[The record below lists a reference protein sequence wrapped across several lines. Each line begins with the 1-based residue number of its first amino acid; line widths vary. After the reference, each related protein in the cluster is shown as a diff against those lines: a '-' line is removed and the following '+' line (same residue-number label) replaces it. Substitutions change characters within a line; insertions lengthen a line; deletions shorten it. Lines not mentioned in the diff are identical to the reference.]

1 MGVLN
6 FLTGTAG
13 YTAILAAFG
22 LAVAAHFFAP
32 RAWSALAWTVAFGL
46 LGAAFVGQREL
57 TATERAAHADTRAAH
72 AKTLQ
77 QIAEKTAAAQAA
89 VNALIQERAAKVAAL
104 DAQLTKEK
112 ANAVKANEDRRRALA
127 AGNVRMRL
135 AGTSCPVAPDL
146 PATSATARLDD
157 GAGITV
163 SRETGQAVSDLRAA
177 LIDNE
182 AQIAGLQRYV
192 REVCME
198 GAK

>member
-1 MGVLN
+1 MSTILNFFIGAWGLGAIAAAVVVLVLVGVLGRAVP
-6 FLTGTAG
+6 LWAWV
-13 YTAILAAFG
+13 AV
-22 LAVAAHFFAP
+22 VAALSLAIFAQ
-32 RAWSALAWTVAFGL
+32 RD
-46 LGAAFVGQREL
+46 AASS
-57 TATERAAHADTRAAH
+57 ERLAH

-104 DAQLTKEK
+104 DAQVTKEK

-135 AGTSCPVAPDL
+135 AGTSCPAADL
-146 PATSATARLDD
+146 PAATGTAGLDD

-182 AQIAGLQRYV
+182 AQIAGLQRYI

-198 GAK
+198 GAR

>member
-1 MGVLN
+1 MSAILTFFIGAWGLGAIAAAVGVLV
-6 FLTGTAG
+6 LVGVLGRAVPLW
-13 YTAILAAFG
+13 AWVAV
-22 LAVAAHFFAP
+22 VAALSLAIFAQ
-32 RAWSALAWTVAFGL
+32 RD
-46 LGAAFVGQREL
+46 AASS
-57 TATERAAHADTRAAH
+57 ERLAH

-89 VNALIQERAAKVAAL
+89 VNALIQERAVKVAAL
-104 DAQLTKEK
+104 DAQVTKEK

-135 AGTSCPVAPDL
+135 AGTSCPAAPDL

-177 LIDNE
+177 LIVNE

>member
-1 MGVLN
+1 MSTILPFLVGDLILYAIAAAVVALVLISA
-6 FLTGTAG
+6 LGRAVPLW
-13 YTAILAAFG
+13 AWVIV
-22 LAVAAHFFAP
+22 VAAMSVSIFAQ
-32 RAWSALAWTVAFGL
+32 RD
-46 LGAAFVGQREL
+46 AASS
-57 TATERAAHADTRAAH
+57 ERLAH

-89 VNALIQERAAKVAAL
+89 VNALIQERAVKVAAL
-104 DAQLTKEK
+104 DAQVTKEK

-135 AGTSCPVAPDL
+135 AGTSCPAAPDL

-177 LIDNE
+177 LIVNE

>member
-1 MGVLN
+1 MTTILTFFIGAWGLGAIAAAVVVLVLVGVLGRAVP
-6 FLTGTAG
+6 LWAWV
-13 YTAILAAFG
+13 AV
-22 LAVAAHFFAP
+22 VAALSLAIFAQ
-32 RAWSALAWTVAFGL
+32 RD
-46 LGAAFVGQREL
+46 AASS
-57 TATERAAHADTRAAH
+57 ERLAH

-77 QIAEKTAAAQAA
+77 QIAERTAAAQAA

-135 AGTSCPVAPDL
+135 AGTSCPAPGL
-146 PATSATARLDD
+146 PATSATASLDD

-182 AQIAGLQRYV
+182 AQIAGLQRYI

-198 GAK
+198 GAR